1 MTPLDR
7 SSDRA
12 IYRQIA
18 DDLRSAITAGVHG
31 PGDRLPSESE
41 LVARY
46 GVNRRTVQH
55 AFALLIA
62 EGLVYS
68 EHGSGRFVQGRP
80 PVRRLASDRFARRHR
95 RAGKAAFTVEME
107 QAGRAYD
114 PANDVEMLDLRTGS
128 APEQIA
134 ARLGLGGGDDR
145 VLIRARRYVV
155 EGLPLQIATSYV
167 PLDLAEGTAIMSADT
182 GPGGIYA
189 RLEESGHRLTRI
201 TEDLAVEV
209 AAEPVQRLLRLP
221 VGAPVIHLVR
231 TAFAADRAVEVCDT
245 YLNATA
251 FELSY
256 ELPAR

>member
-1 MTPLDR
+1 MSPLDR

-18 DDLRSAITAGVHG
+18 DDLRADIRTGAFG
-31 PGDRLPSESE
+31 PGDRLPSESD

-55 AFALLIA
+55 AFGLLIA

-95 RAGKAAFTVEME
+95 RAGQAAFTVDME
-107 QAGRAYD
+107 QAGRVYD
-114 PANDVEMLDLRTGS
+114 PRNDVEMLDLRVG
-128 APEQIA
+128 APPDRIEDRI
-134 ARLGLGGGDDR
+134 GDGP
-145 VLIRARRYVV
+145 VLIRSRRYIV
-155 EGLPLQIATSYV
+155 EGLPLQLATSYV
-167 PLDLAEGTAIMSADT
+167 PLDVAEGTAIMSADT

-189 RLEESGHRLTRI
+189 RIEENGHRLTRI
-201 TEDLAVEV
+201 TEDVTVEV
-209 AAEPVQRLLRLP
+209 AAEGVQRLLRLP

-231 TAFAADRAVEVCDT
+231 TAYAGERAVEVCDT
-245 YLNATA
+245 FMNATA

>member
-18 DDLRSAITAGVHG
+18 DDLRADITAGVHG

-114 PANDVEMLDLRTGS
+114 PASDVEMLDLRTGS
-128 APEQIA
+128 APEAIA
-134 ARLGLGGGDDR
+134 ARLGLSGADK
-145 VLIRARRYVV
+145 VLVRARRYVV

-221 VGAPVIHLVR
+221 VGAPVIHLIR
-231 TAFAADRAVEVCDT
+231 TAFAGERAVEVCDT
-245 YLNATA
+245 HLNATA

>member
-7 SSDRA
+7 TSDRA

-18 DDLRSAITAGVHG
+18 DDLRAEIAAGVYG
-31 PGDRLPSESE
+31 PGDRLPSESD
-41 LVARY
+41 LVARH

-95 RAGKAAFTVEME
+95 RAGKSAFTVEME
-107 QAGRAYD
+107 QAGRVYD
-114 PANDVEMLDLRTGS
+114 PGNDVEMLDLRTGPP
-128 APEQIA
+128 PEPVA
-134 ARLGLGGGDDR
+134 ARLGGDAK
-145 VLIRARRYVV
+145 VLVRSRRYVV
-155 EGLPLQIATSYV
+155 EGLPLQVATSYV
-167 PLDLAEGTAIMSADT
+167 PLDIAEGTAIMDADT

-189 RLEESGHRLTRI
+189 RIEETGRKLTRI

-209 AAEPVQRLLRLP
+209 ASEGIQRLLRLP

-231 TAFAADRAVEVCDT
+231 TAFAGERAVEVCDT

>member
-18 DDLRSAITAGVHG
+18 DDLRTDITAGVHG
-31 PGDRLPSESE
+31 PGDRLPSESD
-41 LVARY
+41 LVTRY

-114 PANDVEMLDLRTGS
+114 PVTDVEILDLRTGP
-128 APEQIA
+128 APEPIG
-134 ARLGLGGGDDR
+134 ARLGLGPEDR

-155 EGLPLQIATSYV
+155 EGLPLQVATSYV
-167 PLDLAEGTAIMSADT
+167 PLDLAEGTAIMTVDT

-189 RLEESGHRLTRI
+189 RIEETGHRLTRI

-231 TAFAADRAVEVCDT
+231 TAFAVERAVEVCDT

>member
-18 DDLRSAITAGVHG
+18 DDLRADITGGVHG

-107 QAGRAYD
+107 QAGRSYD
-114 PANDVEMLDLRTGS
+114 PASDVEMLDLRTGL
-128 APEQIA
+128 APDAIV
-134 ARLGLGGGDDR
+134 ARLGLDAADR
-145 VLIRARRYVV
+145 VLVRARRYVV

-189 RLEESGHRLTRI
+189 RLEDSGHRLTRI

-209 AAEPVQRLLRLP
+209 AAESVQRLLRLP

-231 TAFAADRAVEVCDT
+231 TAFAGERAVEVCDT